1 MDRVLLEHIGTADAA
16 AILKD
21 MATGHADAY
30 PTKVAKEATKTVASR

>member
-21 MATGHADAY
+21 VATAPADAY
-30 PTKVAKEATKTVASR
+30 PSKVAKEASKTVASR